1 MEAYISYSLTKTI
14 PGPKLKIEGVEQG
27 FGTLMN
33 YCEKYTIGIF
43 SSIDLHLTV
52 NEKDK
57 ANFDFLDNEFLLQ
70 PVTSKILSNT
80 EKYNILEW
88 KVVISR
94 LPTLFKFISSKSD
107 FFETYDFQ
115 IVIRI
120 DFILLN
126 DDGNALKGQN
136 LYKENQHSNFLIF
149 IDNKKI
155 TIAPYFYLP
164 FQKDDERF
172 KGFYTFLKDT
182 FPFKI
187 DDKNL
192 YISIKNRKSKWG
204 FTRTKLR
211 R

>member
-1 MEAYISYSLTKTI
+1 METHISYSLTKTI
-14 PGPKLKIEGVEQG
+14 PGPKLKTEGVEQG
-27 FGTLMN
+27 FDTLMN
-33 YCEKYTIGIF
+33 WCEKYTIGTF

-57 ANFDFLDNEFLLQ
+57 VNFDFLDNEFLLK
-70 PVTSKILSNT
+70 PVTSSILSNA

-94 LPTLFKFISSKSD
+94 LPTLFKFISSKLS

-115 IVIRI
+115 IVIGI
-120 DFILLN
+120 NFILLN
-126 DDGNALKGQN
+126 EVGNALKGQN

-149 IDNKKI
+149 IDNNKI
-155 TIAPYFYLP
+155 TLEPYFYLP
-164 FQKDDERF
+164 FQKDDETF
-172 KGFYTFLKDT
+172 KGFYSFLKDT

-204 FTRTKLR
+204 LTRIKLKR
-211 R
+211 